1 MTVTDIV
8 YDPYDYAIDADPHPV
23 WKRMRDEEPVYY
35 NAEYDFYALSRY
47 EDVRNASLDWETFS
61 SAQGSVLEFIRQPEA
76 LEAARNILFMDPPEH
91 DQHRALVG
99 RRFTPRQVGG
109 MEADVRELCAGLLD
123 PHVGSGGFDYV
134 QDFGALLPMNVICA
148 FMGVPREDHNAVRR
162 LADALVH
169 REEGEQMHPV
179 HLHLLQNRYFDGAL
193 AIREFEPRDDFIS
206 ELVTAEITLEDG
218 SRRRLEKDE
227 AMKMLALTAG
237 GGNETVARALSWSG
251 ALLAEHPE
259 QRAMLVADPSL
270 IPQAVEEILR
280 YEAPSPVQAR
290 VTTRAVEL
298 HGVTIP
304 AGSAVLL
311 LTNSANR
318 DEREFPDPDRFDITR
333 TTQQHVAFGFGTHF
347 CVGASLARLE
357 IRVALEETLRRF
369 PSWDVDWPGVERTHT
384 STVRGYHRLPIRLP
398 A

>member
-1 MTVTDIV
+1 VTVTDIV

>member
-1 MTVTDIV
+1 MSTSTSDLR

-61 SAQGSVLEFIRQPEA
+61 SAQGSVLEFIRNPEA
-76 LEAARNILFMDPPEH
+76 LEVGRNILFMDPPEH
-91 DQHRALVG
+91 DQQRAVVG
-99 RRFTPRQVGG
+99 RRFTPKQVAT
-109 MEADVRELCAGLLD
+109 MDADVRALCAGLLG
-123 PHVGSGGFDYV
+123 PHVGSAGFDYV
-134 QDFGALLPMNVICA
+134 QDFGALVPMMVICA
-148 FMGVPREDHNAVRR
+148 FMGVPKEDQNAIRR
-162 LADALVH
+162 LADAMVH

-179 HLHLLQNRYFDGAL
+179 HLHVLQNRYFDGAL
-193 AIREFEPRDDFIS
+193 AIREFEPRDDFMS
-206 ELVTAEITLEDG
+206 DLLTAEITLEDG
-218 SRRRLEKDE
+218 STRRMTRDE
-227 AMKMLALTAG
+227 AMKMLALAAG

-251 ALLAEHPE
+251 ALLAEHPD
-259 QRAMLVADPSL
+259 QRQMLVDDPAM

-290 VTTRAVEL
+290 VTTRDVTL
-298 HGVTIP
+298 HDVTIP

-318 DEREFPDPDRFDITR
+318 DAREFADADRFDITR
-333 TTQQHVAFGFGTHF
+333 TAGQHVAFGFGTHF

-357 IRVALEETLRRF
+357 IRVALEETLERF
-369 PSWDVDWPGVERTHT
+369 PTWTVDWPNVERTHT
-384 STVRGYHRLPIRLP
+384 STVRGYHRLPIRL
-398 A
+398 